1 MPTFKWLFLNNLRS
15 KTLGQIQ
22 NLDPHRLMS
31 RLKSKTTPG
40 DTLRTRPYSYRRLDP
55 KDGCRWSKSSFNG
68 LEGKDSSENRN
79 LIRSRS
85 DATSACSQSSLGRG
99 RRTTKSVRLQH
110 ESVVSALN
118 KLRPSSNSDDHRFAQ
133 VLTAQQAIS
142 VFRQAKTGGQFGH
155 VTREVSDLD
164 FT

>member
-1 MPTFKWLFLNNLRS
+1 MDSP
-15 KTLGQIQ
+15 QI
-22 NLDPHRLMS
+22 PHRDAELLRYLHLRRAGPMEAIPVGVPPGQLS
-31 RLKSKTTPG
+31 RSLANPVCQF
-40 DTLRTRPYSYRRLDP
+40 LDFCY
-55 KDGCRWSKSSFNG
+55 GRHRSKSSFNG

-85 DATSACSQSSLGRG
+85 DATSAGSQSSLERG

-110 ESVVSALN
+110 GSVVSGLN
-118 KLRPSSNSDDHRFAQ
+118 SLRPSSNRDDHRFAQ
-133 VLTAQQAIS
+133 VLTDQQAVS

-155 VTREVSDLD
+155 VTRELSDLD